1 MNDSLIFRQLFDEKT
16 WTYTYL
22 LGDSATGE
30 ACIID
35 PVLEKADRDLQ
46 LVREL
51 GLRLTHVFDTH
62 IHADHVTGSGLL
74 RERTGA
80 LIAMSRAAAIAK
92 PDILLEDGQSV
103 SVGNISVKTIL
114 TPGHT
119 DGCASFV
126 VDDMAFT
133 GDALLIRKTGRTDF
147 QGGSAAQ
154 LYDSI
159 HEKLYALP
167 DSTRVFPGHDYAGLE
182 MSTIGEE
189 KRYNTRITSRTT
201 QDEFVQAMAEL
212 KLEYPKYIDIALPA
226 NRKLGMVQ
234 R

>member
-22 LGDSATGE
+22 LGNPTNGA
-30 ACIID
+30 ACLID
-35 PVLEKADRDLQ
+35 PVLERVERDLQ
-46 LVREL
+46 LIQEL

-80 LIAMSRAAAIAK
+80 LIAMSQAAAIAK

-103 SVGNISVKTIL
+103 SVGNIAVKTIL

-126 VDDMAFT
+126 VNDMVFT

-147 QGGSAAQ
+147 Q
-154 LYDSI
+154 
-159 HEKLYALP
+159 
-167 DSTRVFPGHDYAGLE
+167 
-182 MSTIGEE
+182 
-189 KRYNTRITSRTT
+189 
-201 QDEFVQAMAEL
+201 
-212 KLEYPKYIDIALPA
+212 
-226 NRKLGMVQ
+226 
-234 R
+234 